1 MQFCGILEM
10 FWGCPTSADRSMLRC
25 PMPTFHLRSNDPSL
39 CKVEANVRGKL
50 DNIPTQDAGAERGLL
65 LQEFMEFSGDD
76 IEIESTQMAFGR

>member
-1 MQFCGILEM
+1 M
-10 FWGCPTSADRSMLRC
+10 
-25 PMPTFHLRSNDPSL
+25 
-39 CKVEANVRGKL
+39 RGKL